1 MGIAVT
7 KYGPYFA
14 GSGGVSPNNQTNM
27 KFSQMRD
34 TFRLTM
40 PGLDGTP
47 GTATGG
53 TEIKASELLRVTD
66 VTNTN
71 PNVPDCTENNDVGAV
86 NDWKVS
92 QIKDSIK
99 YYYVTQTGTNINFD
113 IDQSSWNDNLH
124 KSILKWMNVD
134 GTCGSNSSNVSA
146 ADLNATANNLTID
159 VTGTIMG
166 GRGAGGTEVTISGDA
181 GGNAL
186 TITSSSANNL
196 RVHVQSGA
204 KIYGAG
210 GGGEFGTVGA
220 QGSSGTCS
228 TYELKTANSGC
239 NSCGD
244 CGAGWE
250 RYGGCSTAGQGLCDC
265 HSSWGWT
272 WCNGRYQT
280 AALCRRHTYTTVSG
294 GIGGNGGNG
303 GPGRGY
309 NNQSGSLAGS
319 GGGAGTAWPGCPNPP
334 YTGGVGTPGQPGD
347 PGTAGGS
354 GGEWGLAG
362 VNTPAS
368 GNGGVAGKAVSGSN
382 YSVVGVINNST
393 VRGAF
398 NP

>member
-1 MGIAVT
+1 MSSAVT
-7 KYGPYFA
+7 KAGPYFA
-14 GSGGVSPNNQTNM
+14 SGEIKWS
-27 KFSQMRD
+27 SLRD
-34 TFRLTM
+34 TFRL
-40 PGLDGTP
+40 GTP
-47 GTATGG
+47 SDDGATPGSSTTGT
-53 TEIKASELLRVTD
+53 ISASELRRDAD
-66 VTNTN
+66 VTETN
-71 PNVPDCTENNDVGAV
+71 PIVPDATENASIETTN
-86 NDWKVS
+86 NWKVS
-92 QIKDSIK
+92 QMRNSIK
-99 YYYVTQTGTNINFD
+99 YYYITQTNTDTNYD
-113 IDQSSWNDNLH
+113 IDALSWNSNLN
-124 KSILKWMNVD
+124 KNILKWVSID
-134 GTCGSNSSNVSA
+134 GIVGSNNNAASA
-146 ADLNATANNLTID
+146 ADLNATAHNLTITVSGD
-159 VTGTIMG
+159 IWGA
-166 GRGAGGTEVTISGDA
+166 RGAGGDGSPISGEA

-186 TITSSSANNL
+186 TIASSGGNNI
-196 RVHVQSGA
+196 RVNVETGA
-204 KIYGAG
+204 RIYGAG
-210 GGGEFGTVGA
+210 GGGEQGTTGTTGTDGICFDYEYKTVG
-220 QGSSGTCS
+220 
-228 TYELKTANSGC
+228 SGC
-239 NSCGD
+239 NYCGD

-265 HSSWGWT
+265 YSSWGWT